1 MLGHKYPSRVKAWLA
16 NLTKKEILD
25 RTYSRKFG
33 ENTKPATYFLA
44 TKSRYLLMDRK
55 GVVPALLERVYK
67 EKQRSAAFR
76 EHCQFIADIYLLLKP
91 ASKEEKSTLHFSTKT
106 QLEEYR
112 IFPDPLP
119 DAYFVL
125 KKRGKKRRRYF
136 LEVISEQIP
145 RFVLRGRIE
154 YLVEYFDSQEWQ
166 KNTSEP
172 FPMILMVCPNPVTK
186 KFLSRFI
193 RKTLESEG
201 SDISFYLTTS
211 DQIKTRGMQLDI
223 WEEVENVD

>member
-1 MLGHKYPSRVKAWLA
+1 
-16 NLTKKEILD
+16 
-25 RTYSRKFG
+25 
-33 ENTKPATYFLA
+33 
-44 TKSRYLLMDRK
+44 MDKK
-55 GVVPALLERVYK
+55 GVVPALLGRVYK
-67 EKQRSAAFR
+67 EKGRSAAFR
-76 EHCQFIADIYLLLKP
+76 EHCQFITDLYLLFKSV
-91 ASKEEKSTLHFSTKT
+91 AKEEKSTLHFSTKT

-119 DAYFVL
+119 DAYLVL
-125 KKRGKKRRRYF
+125 KKRGRKRRRYF

-166 KNTSEP
+166 KNTGEP
-172 FPMILMVCPNPVTK
+172 FPMILVVCPNPVTQ

-211 DQIKTRGMQLDI
+211 DQIKTRGIQLDI
-223 WEEVENVD
+223 WQEVENVD

>member
-1 MLGHKYPSRVKAWLA
+1 MLGHRYPSRVKAWLA

-44 TKSRYLLMDRK
+44 TKSRYLLMDK
-55 GVVPALLERVYK
+55 KDVVPTLLTRVYK
-67 EKQRSAAFR
+67 EKGRSAAFR
-76 EHCQFIADIYLLLKP
+76 GHCQFIADIYLLLKP

-145 RFVLRGRIE
+145 RFVLRRRIE
-154 YLVEYFDSQEWQ
+154 YLFEYFDSRQWQE
-166 KNTSEP
+166 NTGEP
-172 FPMILMVCPNPVTK
+172 FPMILIVCPSLLTK

-193 RKTLESEG
+193 GKTLENEG

-211 DQIKTRGMQLDI
+211 DQIKTHGMRRDI
-223 WEEVENVD
+223 WEEVEI